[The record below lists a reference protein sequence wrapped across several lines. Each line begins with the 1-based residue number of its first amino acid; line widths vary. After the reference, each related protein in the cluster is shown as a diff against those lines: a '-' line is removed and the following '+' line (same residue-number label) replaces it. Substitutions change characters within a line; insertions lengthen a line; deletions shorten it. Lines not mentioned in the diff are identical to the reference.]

1 MIVKYFELKKRNLNN
16 FKYFLLYG
24 NNKGLI
30 EEIIEKNLKPNLS
43 KNIFN
48 YEEIEVL
55 NNLEDFKENIS
66 NKSFFEN
73 DKLIII
79 KRISDKI
86 LKIINDIIEKNL
98 EDIAIILV
106 SESLEKKSKIR
117 NFFEKENNTVCIPFY
132 EDNKLTLNQLVQEFL
147 RKKNLKLSQQNI
159 NIIVERSRGDRI
171 NLNNELNKIE
181 NFLSNKKSI
190 SEEEILKITNL
201 AENYQVGELVDSS
214 LTKNKSRT
222 LTILN
227 ENNFNTEDCI
237 LITRIYLTKLKR
249 LLKIKTEQQKS
260 KNLDNVISSF
270 KPPIFWKEKDIVK
283 KQIKKLDYNQI
294 KKLIIK
300 TNDIEFQ
307 IKKNPTSSIFIV
319 SNFILENA
327 VGNQ

>member
-1 MIVKYFELKKRNLNN
+1 MIVKYFELKKKNLNN

-30 EEIIEKNLKPNLS
+30 EEIIEKNLKPNLP

-48 YEEIEVL
+48 YDEIEIL
-55 NNLEDFKENIS
+55 NNLEDFKENIN

-86 LKIINDIIEKNL
+86 LKIINDIIDKNL

-106 SESLEKKSKIR
+106 SENLEKKSKIR
-117 NFFEKENNTVCIPFY
+117 NFFEKETNTVCIPFY
-132 EDNKLTLNQLVQEFL
+132 EDNKLTLGQVVQEFL

-214 LTKNKSRT
+214 LAKNKSRT

-227 ENNFNTEDCI
+227 ENNFNSEDCI
-237 LITRIYLTKLKR
+237 LITRIYLNKLKR

-260 KNLDNVISSF
+260 GNLDNVISSF
-270 KPPIFWKEKDIVK
+270 RPPIFWKEKEIVK
-283 KQIKKLDYNQI
+283 EQIKKLDYNQRL

-327 VGNQ
+327 VGN

>member
-1 MIVKYFELKKRNLNN
+1 MIVKYFELKKKNLNN
-16 FKYFLLYG
+16 FRYYLLYG

-30 EEIIEKNLKPNLS
+30 EEIIQKNLKPILP
-43 KNIFN
+43 KNIYN
-48 YEEIEVL
+48 YDEKEIL
-55 NNLEDFKENIS
+55 NNLENFKENI
-66 NKSFFEN
+66 NNRSFFES

-86 LKIINDIIEKNL
+86 LKIINDIIDKNL

-106 SESLEKKSKIR
+106 AENLEKKSKIR
-117 NFFEKENNTVCIPFY
+117 NFFEKEANTVCIPFY
-132 EDNKLTLNQLVQEFL
+132 EDNKLTLGQVVQEFL

-181 NFLSNKKSI
+181 NFLNNKKNI

-214 LTKNKSRT
+214 LAKNKSRT

-227 ENNFNTEDCI
+227 ENNFNSEDCI
-237 LITRIYLTKLKR
+237 LITRIYLNKLKR

-260 KNLDNVISSF
+260 GNLDNVISSF
-270 KPPIFWKEKDIVK
+270 RPPIFWKEKEIVK
-283 KQIKKLDYNQI
+283 DQIKKLDYSQI

-327 VGNQ
+327 VGN

>member
-1 MIVKYFELKKRNLNN
+1 MIVKYFELKKKNLNN
-16 FKYFLLYG
+16 FRYYLLYG

-30 EEIIEKNLKPNLS
+30 EEIIQKNLKPILP
-43 KNIFN
+43 KNIYN
-48 YEEIEVL
+48 YDEIEIL
-55 NNLEDFKENIS
+55 NNLENFKENI
-66 NKSFFEN
+66 NNRSFFES

-86 LKIINDIIEKNL
+86 LKIINDIIDKNL

-106 SESLEKKSKIR
+106 AENLEKKSKIR
-117 NFFEKENNTVCIPFY
+117 NFFEKETNTVCIPFY
-132 EDNKLTLNQLVQEFL
+132 EDNKLTLGQVVQEFL

-181 NFLSNKKSI
+181 NFLNNKKNI

-214 LTKNKSRT
+214 LAKNKSRT

-227 ENNFNTEDCI
+227 ENNFNSEDCI
-237 LITRIYLTKLKR
+237 LITRIYLNKLKR

-260 KNLDNVISSF
+260 GNLDNVISSF
-270 KPPIFWKEKDIVK
+270 RPPIFWKEKEIVK
-283 KQIKKLDYNQI
+283 DQIKKLDYSQI

-327 VGNQ
+327 VGN